1 MLNSSLNSIDK
12 CGLELH
18 FQPRRGEDIHP
29 AITMETDEC
38 VGGEVPTT
46 WEHTAGTSHPVT
58 GQQKC
63 PRVRN
68 V

>member
-38 VGGEVPTT
+38 VVGKFQRHGSTQQAHPILSQVSKNVP
-46 WEHTAGTSHPVT
+46 E
-58 GQQKC
+58 
-63 PRVRN
+63 
-68 V
+68 